1 MNSKNLTLWNQVSQ
15 TDPQITNRVNAR
27 GGFTAICAQSQ
38 LKAATEVFGIYGLDW
53 GMNMDSDEYIRDG
66 SGNVL
71 EYVWKGAMWF
81 NYGGKKGVLSCQS
94 SIKYRPGDDCQV
106 KAETHARSK
115 ALSKL
120 GFNSDVYEGKFDDNK
135 YVAEVAKKKHADPD
149 ERTLAIRNLTAA
161 CRAAKVNG
169 DEKGKYKDA
178 WCKRYSVDSFDS
190 LSVKQ
195 ITECIN
201 EIKEI
206 GSGVRK

>member
-1 MNSKNLTLWNQVSQ
+1 MTDKNLSLWNQVSQ

-38 LKAATEVFGIYGLDW
+38 LKAATEVFGIYGVDW
-53 GMNMDSDEYIRDG
+53 GMNLDSDEYIRDG

-71 EYVWKGAMWF
+71 EYVWKGSLWF
-81 NYGGKKGVLSCQS
+81 NYAGKKGVLCCQS
-94 SIKYRPGDDCQV
+94 SIKYRAGDDCQV

-135 YVAEVAKKKHADPD
+135 YVAERAKQSRTPD
-149 ERTLAIRNLTAA
+149 DRTLAIRNLTAA
-161 CRAAKVNG
+161 CRAAKVT
-169 DEKGKYKDA
+169 DEQKVEYKTA
-178 WCKRYSVDSFDS
+178 WCKRYSVDSFDA

-195 ITECIN
+195 INECIT
-201 EIKEI
+201 EIKQLDR
-206 GSGVRK
+206 GVTK